1 MAKKNSMTVQEY
13 KTSLIEALIP
23 YKKKELERTK
33 KFIADYIAT
42 VRSKDMTEEQK
53 EAIFRQR
60 DNFESVNG
68 RTVTAHE
75 YERSLVSDIDR
86 LEAEAAPTDQKFF
99 NMHLYSDITPYAC
112 VKEFSPNKVGVI
124 RMDTTAGPTADGMG
138 HQDWICTKPANWTE
152 DDMVILTR
160 RKNGL
165 FYKVGDRSC
174 PCTVSKEP
182 LRYYDWSF

>member
-1 MAKKNSMTVQEY
+1 MTVQQY
-13 KTSLIEALIP
+13 KKFLIETLIP
-23 YKKKELERTK
+23 FKKKELERTK
-33 KFIADYIAT
+33 NFLKTSLEAI
-42 VRSKDMTEEQK
+42 RSKDMTEEQK
-53 EAIFRQR
+53 EAIFSQC

-75 YERSLVSDIDR
+75 YKRSLESDIDR

-99 NMHLYSDITPYAC
+99 NMHLYSDINPYAC
-112 VKEFSPNKVGVI
+112 VKEFTPNKVGVV
-124 RMDTTAGPTADGMG
+124 RMYTEAGPTADGMG

-152 DDMVILTR
+152 DDMIILTR

-165 FYKVGDRSC
+165 FYQVGDKSC

-182 LRYYDWSF
+182 IHYYDWSF